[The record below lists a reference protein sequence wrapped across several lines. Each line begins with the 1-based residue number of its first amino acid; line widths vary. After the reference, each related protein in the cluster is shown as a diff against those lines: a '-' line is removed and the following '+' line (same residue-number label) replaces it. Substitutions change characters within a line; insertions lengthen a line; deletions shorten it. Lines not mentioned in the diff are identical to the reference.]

1 MADFPWAMAESPDT
15 PPVLLGTKGAG
26 HRGTSSYLLK
36 ENKDIR
42 VGGPALHVPQVA
54 TYKAAHSGDQMS
66 AMQQKLWNER
76 HEAEGKYNERKGHD
90 AQLHVEQRPEVSST
104 AARDNA
110 EEEISGL
117 GLPPW
122 RQTGRPR
129 PPRRVIEPAITI
141 PGEEVVHC
149 AQRLPAFDPL
159 WFPLGPHLPPHG
171 VADVCDRGASPSPH

>member
-1 MADFPWAMAESPDT
+1 MADFPWSMAESPDT

-42 VGGPALHVPQVA
+42 VGGPVPHVPQVA

-110 EEEISGL
+110 EEEI
-117 GLPPW
+117 
-122 RQTGRPR
+122 
-129 PPRRVIEPAITI
+129 
-141 PGEEVVHC
+141 
-149 AQRLPAFDPL
+149 
-159 WFPLGPHLPPHG
+159 
-171 VADVCDRGASPSPH
+171 